1 MVDPGKHTTL
11 QSALVVP
18 LEGLNGVVGVLAM
31 YQANRDAFTP
41 DHLRILLAVA
51 SKVALSVENALKYQ
65 QAESSATTDYLTGL
79 PNARSLFMHLAQEVA
94 RCRRMKTSL
103 AVLVCDIDGF
113 KQINDSFGHLEGDKL
128 LREFT
133 ARLKDV
139 CRGYDYVARMGGD
152 EFVITAPGLT
162 PEAAAEK
169 AERLNQAAIE
179 AGRHVCGRD
188 VITLSVGI
196 GFLSGRWVRCGTSAG
211 RGGPQDVFDEADPSR
226 GSGRRAIPRPP
237 GRRRNRRLGPC
248 WGENA
253 RKIARHGLAI
263 VATVLLG
270 GLLSATLVRLA
281 PGFDVDEAQLDP
293 HLNSESVRALRQ
305 ARLEQHNIFRFYFHS
320 LQRAAHGDLGTSL
333 SLGQPVSVLLR
344 ERAPLTLRLVG
355 IGLLL
360 SWAVAMA
367 LALSAAWLRVS
378 AYDALTTVISGTF
391 LCIPAAVLALLSV
404 LWNVPGALAIGLI
417 VFPRVYRYAR
427 NLLAKAYS
435 LPHIVTARAKG
446 LSELRILFWH
456 VVPVAGPQ
464 LLAVAGVSV
473 SIAVGAAIPVEALC
487 GLAGVGQLA
496 WQAALARD
504 LPLLTNLTILV
515 TLVTLLANSGA
526 DVIGHMLRG
535 QEA

>member
-1 MVDPGKHTTL
+1 ML
-11 QSALVVP
+11 
-18 LEGLNGVVGVLAM
+18 
-31 YQANRDAFTP
+31 
-41 DHLRILLAVA
+41 
-51 SKVALSVENALKYQ
+51 
-65 QAESSATTDYLTGL
+65 
-79 PNARSLFMHLAQEVA
+79 
-94 RCRRMKTSL
+94 
-103 AVLVCDIDGF
+103 
-113 KQINDSFGHLEGDKL
+113 
-128 LREFT
+128 
-133 ARLKDV
+133 
-139 CRGYDYVARMGGD
+139 
-152 EFVITAPGLT
+152 
-162 PEAAAEK
+162 
-169 AERLNQAAIE
+169 
-179 AGRHVCGRD
+179 GRN
-188 VITLSVGI
+188 I
-196 GFLSGRWVRCGTSAG
+196 
-211 RGGPQDVFDEADPSR
+211 
-226 GSGRRAIPRPP
+226 
-237 GRRRNRRLGPC
+237 
-248 WGENA
+248 A
-253 RKIARHGLAI
+253 RKMARHGLAI

-270 GLLSATLVRLA
+270 GLVSTALVRLA
-281 PGFDVDEAQLDP
+281 PGFDVDEEQLDP
-293 HLNSESVRALRQ
+293 HLNSESVRALHR
-305 ARLEQHNIFRFYFHS
+305 ARLDQHNIFRFYFHS
-320 LQRAAHGDLGTSL
+320 LQRAAHGDLGTSI

-378 AYDALTTVISGTF
+378 AYDALTTAISGTF

-427 NLLAKAYS
+427 NLMAKAYA
-435 LPHIVTARAKG
+435 LPHIITARAKG

-526 DVIGHMLRG
+526 DVIGQMLRG
-535 QEA
+535 REA